1 MANFLKYFEATTVK
15 HFFNWANHILSVAQ
29 GLLKVNKAQRT
40 VVIQTLPH
48 TLFVANSLKNAL
60 QQCGY
65 KVTVEVKSKRK
76 LFPHDCYVVICPQE
90 FKYLPP
96 PQKRISMQMEQCV
109 SDWFD
114 EAYIEILNQS
124 RQVWDYS
131 QKNIEFLNAKNIAVG
146 KLYYMP
152 VSSVPDY
159 RSMVEEA
166 FGKKLSTEKTIDF
179 LFYGNIN
186 AERRTVLLE
195 KLGQHFKLRIESSL
209 YGFDILNT
217 ISSAKVIVNIHFY
230 EDALLET
237 TRIFE
242 CLSLG
247 VKVLS
252 ETSIDIKN
260 YPYLFND
267 SKIAFFNVGDADE
280 MLLQA
285 EKLFYSQEQGQADS
299 FVVSE
304 EILLKN
310 IEAIQKV
317 KIKI

>member
-1 MANFLKYFEATTVK
+1 MANFLKSFEAAAVK
-15 HFFNWANHILSVAQ
+15 HCFNWANHILAAAQ
-29 GLLKVNKAQRT
+29 KLLKANKAHQN

-60 QQCGY
+60 QQCGC
-65 KVTVEVKSKRK
+65 KVTVEVEFKRK
-76 LFPHDCYVVICPQE
+76 LFPHDYYVVICPQE

-114 EAYIEILNQS
+114 EAYVEILNQS
-124 RQVWDYS
+124 RLVWDYS

-159 RSMVEEA
+159 HSMAEST

-179 LFYGNIN
+179 LFYGNTN
-186 AERRTVLLE
+186 AERRIVLLE
-195 KLGQHFKLRIESSL
+195 KLGQHFKLRIENSL
-209 YGFDILNT
+209 YGFDMLDT

-247 VKVLS
+247 AKVLS
-252 ETSIDIKN
+252 ETSTDLED
-260 YPYLFND
+260 YPYLLND

-280 MLLQA
+280 MLQQA
-285 EKLFYSQEQGQADS
+285 ERLLYSQENEPASS
-299 FVVSE
+299 FAVSE

-310 IEAIQKV
+310 IETALNRLR
-317 KIKI
+317 